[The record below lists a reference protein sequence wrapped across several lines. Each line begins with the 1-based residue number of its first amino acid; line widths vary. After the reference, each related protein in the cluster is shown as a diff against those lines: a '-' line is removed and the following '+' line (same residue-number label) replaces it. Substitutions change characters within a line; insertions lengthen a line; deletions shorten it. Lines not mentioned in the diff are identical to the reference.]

1 MQTELK
7 QSQTALSKTERVTN
21 ELSFMKSK
29 LNNNS
34 EIKSDYDKVIK
45 KLNQEKEKN
54 KTLLD
59 QLFSVKNELES
70 QKAIKIQGV
79 PDDVFELKS
88 KFIESESRNKNL
100 LKEIIGLKA

>member
-45 KLNQEKEKN
+45 KLN
-54 KTLLD
+54 
-59 QLFSVKNELES
+59 
-70 QKAIKIQGV
+70 
-79 PDDVFELKS
+79 
-88 KFIESESRNKNL
+88 
-100 LKEIIGLKA
+100 